1 MTSERPQ
8 EAYVWVWLPG
18 ATAPV
23 VAGRVDG
30 HGSTIDFNY
39 GRSYLDRDDAISLYD
54 PELPLRRGRIRPVA
68 GLTIAG
74 CLEDAGPD
82 SWGQRINLHRLG
94 LDARG
99 DTAGLDPI
107 TYFLE
112 SGSNRIG
119 ALDFQASATDYE
131 PRSGG
136 GTLDEMVDAAA
147 RFDAG
152 EEFSA
157 EMHQA
162 LQGGTSLGGARPKV
176 LLDGGDRQYIAKLS
190 RPRDPYP
197 VVKAEAVAMDLAR
210 RVGLDVA
217 NTSVTEALGHDVLLV
232 ERFDRTEA
240 GERKMMVSA
249 KTILEVND
257 WGALTAGYWQLAD
270 QIRARFTDP
279 DDTLREL
286 FSRIVFNVCVSNTD
300 DHVRNHAAFWDGQQL
315 TLTPAYDICPQLRT
329 GEEQEQAMAIHPNGW
344 RLSQLAGC
352 LDAASVY
359 HLSEDEAHAII
370 ENQLT
375 VVSEQW
381 DDAADAALLTSE
393 ERAQMR
399 RTQILNRFTTYGWT

>member
-1 MTSERPQ
+1 
-8 EAYVWVWLPG
+8 VWLPG
-18 ATAPV
+18 ATDPV
-23 VAGRVDG
+23 VAGRIEG
-30 HGSTIDFNY
+30 YGSTIDFNY
-39 GRSYLDRDDAISLYD
+39 GRSYLDREGAISLYE
-54 PELPLRRGRIRPVA
+54 PELPLRTGRIRPRA

-74 CLEDAGPD
+74 CLDDAGPD
-82 SWGQRINLHRLG
+82 SWGQRIILHRLG

-99 DTAGLDPI
+99 DTTALDPV

-119 ALDFQASATDYE
+119 ALDFQQSATDYE

-136 GTLDEMVDAAA
+136 GTLEEMVDAAA

-157 EMHQA
+157 DLHRA

-176 LLDGGDRQYIAKLS
+176 LLDGGNCQYIAKLS
-190 RPRDPYP
+190 RPNDPYP

-217 NTSVTEALGHDVLLV
+217 NTSVIEVLGHDVLLV
-232 ERFDRTEA
+232 ERFDRTPA
-240 GERKMMVSA
+240 GARKMMVSA
-249 KTILEVND
+249 KTILEADD

-270 QIRARFTDP
+270 QIRARFTDV
-279 DDTLREL
+279 DDALREL

-300 DHVRNHAAFWDGQQL
+300 DHVRNHAAFWDGQLL

-329 GEEQEQAMAIHPNGW
+329 GEEQQQAMAIHPSGW

-352 LDAASVY
+352 LDAAPVY
-359 HLSEDEAHAII
+359 HLSEDEARDII

-375 VVSEQW
+375 VISEQW
-381 DDAADAALLTSE
+381 NDAADAARLTDE

-399 RTQILNRFTTYGWT
+399 RTQILNRYITYGWT